1 MIIKNKESLHLK
13 ILSGYAILG
22 ILVLGIIMAVWYEK
36 RVFEEAEKQESEMLE
51 QRKLANETFRRFI
64 GLFLDNERA
73 ILWEHSDM
81 EEYNRKEQRMLD
93 AMIRLRDRYSDSA
106 QILRID
112 TVMQLLADK
121 KRHIKSLMDA
131 PTTASRIDS
140 LLSRELPELERRTSS
155 HTTIIT
161 NRGSE
166 PSAGI
171 EKKKNLFSWL
181 KRRSKKDREENVGN
195 GGTEVR
201 TRTDVQQL
209 HAVRQFGEDIRTAL
223 VEQRRLF
230 EVLSDSLEARN
241 RILNRN
247 IFRLINE
254 FESEEMRS
262 VEERHR
268 RVSELREQAFFLI
281 CCISS
286 VGLVF
291 AVLLY
296 LTIRHEI
303 RLRHRYQQRLEL
315 SDKSNREMLEM
326 RKRIILTLSHDIR
339 GPLNAISGS
348 AELAMGVR
356 DRKRRSVYLENILS
370 SSRHIMRLA
379 NSLLDISR
387 LEEAKKTAN
396 ELPFRLSGLSDRIAE
411 EYTGMANDKGLLFEY
426 RNGAGTDIV
435 VKGDA
440 DRIEQIIDNLLSNA
454 IKFTESGTVV
464 FSCEYESCIFVV
476 KVTDTGI
483 GMDRETVERIFNPFE
498 KAASN
503 VSSDGFGLGLS
514 IAKGLVNLLGGE
526 IDVTSRKGY
535 GSCFTV
541 RIPLPMT
548 DETVTENVTEPSVA
562 GRLPQNVLLVDDDPL
577 QLEII
582 GEMLERNGIRC
593 RKCRHIKEVVRELRS
608 MTHDILLTDIQMD
621 GTDGFHLL
629 HLLRN
634 SQIGNSRSIPIVAM
648 TARGDERKSAF
659 EEAGFAGC
667 IYKPFSSAELLAFL
681 SGLWHD
687 SGTGQ
692 VSSVCFGNL
701 TSETDNREKI
711 ISMLIEESRNNRD
724 ALLACI
730 EENDTDGQKET
741 LHRMY
746 PMWEMLGITN
756 MLDDYRTC
764 LHTDSTGPENLKTQ
778 ACGVVDA
785 IDWLIRMAEEELEK
799 PREERL

>member
-121 KRHIKSLMDA
+121 KRHIKFLMDA

-426 RNGAGTDIV
+426 RNGAGTDDLI
-435 VKGDA
+435 DA
-440 DRIEQIIDNLLSNA
+440 IFKYLPCGPMYYDEDTVTDQPMKQIAAELIREKALRCLSDEIPHGIAVTIERMRERTDGSNIIDIDA
-454 IKFTESGTVV
+454 TIV
-464 FSCEYESCIFVV
+464 CERDSH
-476 KVTDTGI
+476 KGI
-483 GMDRETVERIFNPFE
+483 IIG
-498 KAASN
+498 
-503 VSSDGFGLGLS
+503 
-514 IAKGLVNLLGGE
+514 KG
-526 IDVTSRKGY
+526 
-535 GSCFTV
+535 
-541 RIPLPMT
+541 
-548 DETVTENVTEPSVA
+548 
-562 GRLPQNVLLVDDDPL
+562 
-577 QLEII
+577 
-582 GEMLERNGIRC
+582 GEMLKKIGSAARFEIER
-593 RKCRHIKEVVRELRS
+593 
-608 MTHDILLTDIQMD
+608 MMD
-621 GTDGFHLL
+621 
-629 HLLRN
+629 
-634 SQIGNSRSIPIVAM
+634 M
-648 TARGDERKSAF
+648 
-659 EEAGFAGC
+659 
-667 IYKPFSSAELLAFL
+667 
-681 SGLWHD
+681 
-687 SGTGQ
+687 Q
-692 VSSVCFGNL
+692 V
-701 TSETDNREKI
+701 
-711 ISMLIEESRNNRD
+711 
-724 ALLACI
+724 
-730 EENDTDGQKET
+730 
-741 LHRMY
+741 
-746 PMWEMLGITN
+746 
-756 MLDDYRTC
+756 
-764 LHTDSTGPENLKTQ
+764 NLKLWVKVKKEWRDNDLLMKNY
-778 ACGVVDA
+778 GYD
-785 IDWLIRMAEEELEK
+785 EK
-799 PREERL
+799 ALKK